1 MSGPQT
7 HLQTFLSSEHHLW
20 GYFAWLYCLWTC
32 KSCENEQNK
41 SAVVWRHQLHQRQHA
56 FIMLCTHYW
65 LSVVVTWNKS
75 CWQVDLF
82 KPKCQ
87 DSNVILFLCKHKR
100 TNNLF
105 LNYVFWATVSCASS
119 IIISS
124 ITSIDVILNFHKT
137 QGFLKE
143 YQYRTKMPQPIVFIL
158 PCHLNTDPLVC
169 TKGSVQCFIRRRCK
183 ASFRGWVLLICDPP
197 INPRSTPWKFYRAR
211 SNLFQS
217 LYHKMHSAKKKN

>member
-1 MSGPQT
+1 
-7 HLQTFLSSEHHLW
+7 
-20 GYFAWLYCLWTC
+20 
-32 KSCENEQNK
+32 
-41 SAVVWRHQLHQRQHA
+41 
-56 FIMLCTHYW
+56 MLFCFYVNTE
-65 LSVVVTWNKS
+65 
-75 CWQVDLF
+75 DI
-82 KPKCQ
+82 P
-87 DSNVILFLCKHKR
+87 
-100 TNNLF
+100 NNLF
-105 LNYVFWATVSCASS
+105 LNCVFWATVTCASS

-137 QGFLKE
+137 EGFLKE

-217 LYHKMHSAKKKN
+217 LYHKMHSAKKTKKLRLQYSFKNYHILFLQ